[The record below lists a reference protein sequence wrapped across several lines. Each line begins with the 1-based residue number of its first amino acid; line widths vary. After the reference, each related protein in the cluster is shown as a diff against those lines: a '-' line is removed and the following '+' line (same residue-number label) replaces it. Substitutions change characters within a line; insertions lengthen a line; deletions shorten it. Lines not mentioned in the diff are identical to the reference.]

1 MMKKT
6 SMILSIVG
14 ATAMAVFSMTGP
26 VQAKKAG
33 DWTCSDFLQVP
44 NKSKPY
50 VVYWMTGLNKADKK
64 EFLDVGA
71 KDFNAPISKVVEEC
85 RRDQAQNLWTAIAN
99 HFYWKAM
106 QIP

>member
-1 MMKKT
+1 MMKKAPV
-6 SMILSIVG
+6 ILSVVG
-14 ATAMAVFSMTGP
+14 VAALAVFSMAGP
-26 VQAKKAG
+26 AQAKKAG

-64 EFLDVGA
+64 DFLDVGA
-71 KDFNAPISKVVEEC
+71 KDFNAPISKVVEDCHREP
-85 RRDQAQNLWTAIAN
+85 AQNLWQAIAN

>member
-1 MMKKT
+1 MLKKAPV
-6 SMILSIVG
+6 ILSVVG
-14 ATAMAVFSMTGP
+14 AAAMAVLSMTGMA
-26 VQAKKAG
+26 QAKKAG

-50 VVYWMTGLNKADKK
+50 VVYWLTGLNKADKK

-71 KDFNAPISKVVEEC
+71 KDFNAPISKVVEACHKEP
-85 RRDQAQNLWTAIAN
+85 AQNLWQAIAD